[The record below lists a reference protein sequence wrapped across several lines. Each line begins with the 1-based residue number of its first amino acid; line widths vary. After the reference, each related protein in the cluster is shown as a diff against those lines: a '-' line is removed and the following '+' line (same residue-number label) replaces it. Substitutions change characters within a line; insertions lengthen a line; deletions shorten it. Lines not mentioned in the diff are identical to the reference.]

1 MHSKSGES
9 KVNETV
15 EESARRDSNG
25 AECARGSSLQA
36 RDGTPRLRGEQT
48 NVGRKPTMIV

>member
-15 EESARRDSNG
+15 EERGRRTPPG
-25 AECARGSSLQA
+25 AEGAREP
-36 RDGTPRLRGEQT
+36 PRG
-48 NVGRKPTMIV
+48 VG

>member
-15 EESARRDSNG
+15 EEPARREPHGAESAR
-25 AECARGSSLQA
+25 EPPRG
-36 RDGTPRLRGEQT
+36 
-48 NVGRKPTMIV
+48 VG